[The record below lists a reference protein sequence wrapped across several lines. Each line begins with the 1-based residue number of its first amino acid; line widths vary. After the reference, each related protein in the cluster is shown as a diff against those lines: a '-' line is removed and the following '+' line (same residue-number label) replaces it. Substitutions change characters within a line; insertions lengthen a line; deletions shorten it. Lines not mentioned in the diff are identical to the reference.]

1 MSNTYRF
8 KMFDSLIASCRKHIT
23 IHSSLHSIII
33 KLLGIIK
40 ESELKLGVTYGIV
53 CMRKTYD
60 LTNLILRFCNIHLF
74 RREGSDYMENS
85 LKINKYL
92 KELYFSLD
100 LIDVGIMLTKP
111 KLLKT
116 INEILYKFSYI
127 LHDIVLN
134 IDEKKE
140 ISEEIPEEIVNI
152 NLEDDSTLLK
162 NITNYFDN
170 EFEESKDDIYK
181 FIDEF

>member
-33 KLLGIIK
+33 KLLGIIE